1 MTSYNVSLRAAG
13 DRQGLPA
20 TLTLEGGRL
29 ELKTSRHEIGQW
41 PLDEVD
47 LEPTGTG
54 YRMTAEGD
62 TLILDFNDVGPFE
75 AELTSLKVRRRRRRK
90 GKERK
95 GSGGSDTTSVAGRQ
109 KARAE
114 PASALQEGSEASERW
129 GSIGGRVLRALDRGL
144 AFAEDRFGAL
154 LPAWVFTR
162 GMAAAVLVSAI
173 LALLV
178 PGLASLVLFAVGA
191 VVVILGAIAYSDAM
205 IASRWLPGRSTP
217 AHALISGVALILL
230 GVGFALLARY

>member
-1 MTSYNVSLRAAG
+1 MTTYNVSLRAAG
-13 DRQGLPA
+13 DPQGLSA

-29 ELKTSRHEIGQW
+29 ELRTSRHEIGQW

-62 TLILDFNDVGPFE
+62 TLILDFHDVGPFE

-95 GSGGSDTTSVAGRQ
+95 GSGGSDTTSVAGRPE
-109 KARAE
+109 AVAE
-114 PASALQEGSEASERW
+114 LAPALREGSKSSEKR
-129 GSIGGRVLRALDRGL
+129 GSIGGRVLRGLDRGL
-144 AFAEDRFGAL
+144 AFAEDRYGAL

-162 GMAAAVLVSAI
+162 GMAAAVLVSTV

-178 PGLASLVLFAVGA
+178 PGLVSLVMFTVGA
-191 VVVILGAIAYSDAM
+191 LVVILGAIAYSDAM

-217 AHALISGVALILL
+217 AHALIGGVALILL
-230 GVGFALLARY
+230 GVGFALLAR